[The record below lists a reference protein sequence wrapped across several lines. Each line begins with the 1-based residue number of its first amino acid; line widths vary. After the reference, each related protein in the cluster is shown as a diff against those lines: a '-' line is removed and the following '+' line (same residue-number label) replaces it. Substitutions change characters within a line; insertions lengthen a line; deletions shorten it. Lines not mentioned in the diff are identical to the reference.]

1 MPGSPFSFGIN
12 WKKYILKSY
21 SEERLA
27 VAQQFL
33 LDFLQLPD
41 LKDKTFLDIG
51 CGSGIH
57 SLAAWEAGA
66 QRVMSIDIDADSVR
80 AASILRK
87 KRGNPENWEIRR
99 GSILDD
105 PPARDILPS
114 DIVYSWGVLH
124 HTGNLWQALGNGAK
138 FLKPGSLYYI
148 AIYEKTPDSDY
159 WIGVKK
165 KYNASGRLGRRIME
179 FKHVA
184 KHYFFPPSP
193 KRIVVALRTI
203 ATHKAK
209 RGMSFMTDVRDWLGG
224 WPYEPATEK
233 EVCDFCENRLGLRRI
248 RVKTGE
254 ANIEYLFLKPINNE
268 LRQ

>member
-1 MPGSPFSFGIN
+1 MPKTQFSFGKN
-12 WKKYILKSY
+12 WKRYVRDSY

-27 VAQQFL
+27 VARRCL

-41 LKDKTFLDIG
+41 LKDKIFLDIG

-66 QRVMSIDIDADSVR
+66 QRVIGMDIDPDSVQ
-80 AASILRK
+80 AASLLRQN
-87 KRGNPENWEIRR
+87 RGNPENWEIRQ

-105 PPARDILPS
+105 SLAREIPPA

-124 HTGNLWQALGNGAK
+124 HTGNLWHALENSAK

-148 AIYEKTPDSDY
+148 AIYEKTPDADH
-159 WIGVKK
+159 WISVKK
-165 KYNASGRLGRRIME
+165 EYNAAGQLARRIME
-179 FKHVA
+179 FKHVV
-184 KHYFFPPSP
+184 KHYFSPPSP
-193 KRIVVALRTI
+193 KRILVALRTI

-233 EVCDFCENRLGLRRI
+233 EICDFCENRLGLRKI
-248 RVKTGE
+248 KVKTGE
-254 ANIEYLFLKPINNE
+254 ANIEYLFAKPADGKPG
-268 LRQ
+268 Q